1 MSRNNLHK
9 PLQSISTLF
18 NHFIREPIREDL
30 SSAGYLCLAGNGAT
44 FPGRGGILTLVLSL
58 SSISLKA
65 SKSEY
70 RRLTTEWRNL
80 NAGIFV

>member
-1 MSRNNLHK
+1 MPSYNLHK
-9 PLQSISTLF
+9 PLQSISTLL
-18 NHFIREPIREDL
+18 NNFISESIREDL
-30 SSAGYLCLAGNGAT
+30 SSAEYLSLTGSGAT

-58 SSISLKA
+58 SRISLKA

-80 NAGIFV
+80 NAGILV

>member
-1 MSRNNLHK
+1 MSSDNLHK

-30 SSAGYLCLAGNGAT
+30 LSAEYSYSARERAT
-44 FPGRGGILTLVLSL
+44 FPGRGGIFTLVLSL
-58 SSISLKA
+58 SRISLKA